1 MKNLF
6 ILFLCLLITDS
17 SFSNSTKNCEKS
29 LSSFQRIYNQT
40 KNSVRQIIRP
50 VRLIQRRIIRE
61 RLITPLGEIKQPYKG
76 IIGQSLY
83 AAVYHKSYI
92 KIPNVDAAYKSV
104 APHLTQMELNR
115 LRWSPPRKVKP

>member
-1 MKNLF
+1 MRKS
-6 ILFLCLLITDS
+6 FLLVSLSLIS
-17 SFSNSTKNCEKS
+17 FNSFSDKNCEKS
-29 LSSFQRIYNQT
+29 LSHQNILQT
-40 KNSVRQIIRP
+40 ITNTIVHATQGATIFP
-50 VRLIQRRIIRE
+50 IQRRIIRE

-83 AAVYHKSYI
+83 AGSYHKKYRG
-92 KIPNVDAAYKSV
+92 IPNVDAAYKSV